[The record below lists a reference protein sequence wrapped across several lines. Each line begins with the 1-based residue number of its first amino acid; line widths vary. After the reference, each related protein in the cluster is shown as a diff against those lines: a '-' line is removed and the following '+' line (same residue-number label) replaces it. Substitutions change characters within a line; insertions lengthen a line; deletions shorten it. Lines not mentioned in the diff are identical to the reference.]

1 MAIGC
6 CGNEWNDPSWSM
18 TQQTFRGVESKRY
31 PNKAE
36 SHQIHRS
43 DWLWVDE
50 DAYQEGHR
58 RRNILKDTQ
67 RAHRDPTRTGRE
79 PDQRH
84 GGNSSRCDYEDRL
97 QVTGEK
103 ERTRPRIRA

>member
-36 SHQIHRS
+36 SQHIHRS
-43 DWLWVDE
+43 DWLWVEE

-58 RRNILKDTQ
+58 RRNILKETQ

-79 PDQRH
+79 PDQSH
-84 GGNSSRCDYEDRL
+84 GGNSAE
-97 QVTGEK
+97 GEK
-103 ERTRPRIRA
+103 EDRNLEIDEKEITPTKI